1 MRELI
6 FYKTYFRVFYD
17 ELDER
22 ARNKIDHT
30 LLILETQPV
39 VPQKFVKH
47 IIGSAGI
54 YEARTSVGSNE
65 YRVLFFFE
73 SGSLIEGGKIVV
85 VGNGFLKKSDRD
97 YRRAIEVAEEIKSE
111 YFAEMDISDP
121 EDPKKN

>member
-6 FYKTYFRVFYD
+6 FYKTYFRDFYD

-54 YEARTSVGSNE
+54 YEANASVGSNE
-65 YRVLFFFE
+65 YRMLFFFE
-73 SGSLIEGGKIVV
+73 SGSLIEGGTIVV